1 MTRVCFQR
9 YYKILFSQIWPDSVF
24 NDMTRFCFQR
34 KDRTL
39 FPKIW
44 QILFS
49 KIWQDSVSKIWLFL
63 DFSCYQEI
71 GTDEFKFGIVWRYL
85 AWERMFWRLL
95 WYYMIIMTRI
105 MWLLLTIEW
114 FIYWQL
120 LDALINPS
128 CNQEA
133 IEGGGTFLRERAP
146 STTPQPSRTLFS
158 NKPIVDTSLRTPCPR
173 TPSILAREHEEG
185 QKKRMANWERSV
197 AY

>member
-128 CNQEA
+128 CMQSRSHRR
-133 IEGGGTFLRERAP
+133 GGTFLRERAP
-146 STTPQPSRTLFS
+146 STTPNPPARSSPTNPS
-158 NKPIVDTSLRTPCPR
+158 
-173 TPSILAREHEEG
+173 SIPHSVPLAPTVWHSCQTRAGAVH
-185 QKKRMANWERSV
+185 
-197 AY
+197 